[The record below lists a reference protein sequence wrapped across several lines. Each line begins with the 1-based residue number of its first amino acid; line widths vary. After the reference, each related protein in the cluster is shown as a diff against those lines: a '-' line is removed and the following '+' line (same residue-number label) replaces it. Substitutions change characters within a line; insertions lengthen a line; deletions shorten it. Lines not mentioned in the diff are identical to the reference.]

1 MMEVYVEALEP
12 VILKESDEALIKKS
26 AQITAEHKNFI
37 LNCEAYVTLTNDNGI
52 REMNREHRNIDE
64 ATDVLSFPLFTAE
77 ELRNKKPG
85 GAFILGDIVISADK
99 VISQANEYG
108 HSNERELAFLTVHG
122 MLHLL
127 GFDHLTE
134 EDEKI
139 MEAKQEEILSILNLK
154 R

>member
-1 MMEVYVEALEP
+1 MMEIFIEALEP
-12 VILKESDEALIKKS
+12 VILKENDEALIKKS
-26 AQITAEHKNFI
+26 AITAAEHENFI

-52 REMNREHRNIDE
+52 RDMNREHRNIDE
-64 ATDVLSFPLFTAE
+64 ATDVLSFPFFTAE
-77 ELRNKKPG
+77 ELRIKTPG
-85 GAFILGDIVISADK
+85 EAFILGDIVISADK
-99 VISQANEYG
+99 VNSQAFEYG
-108 HSNERELAFLTVHG
+108 HSRERELAFLTVHG